1 MKVTLVPSQIVLP
14 GLAEILTET
23 GRFGFTVI
31 AMLFDVAGLPVA
43 QVSLDVNCTEITSPL
58 TSVDDVY
65 VEDVSPAIG
74 LAPLNH

>member
-1 MKVTLVPSQIVLP
+1 MKVTLVPGQTELP
-14 GLAEILTET
+14 GLAVMLTLT

-43 QVSLDVNCTEITSPL
+43 QVSLDVNCTEIRSPL

>member
-1 MKVTLVPSQIVLP
+1 MPSHIVLP

-31 AMLFDVAGLPVA
+31 VTLFDVAGLPVA
-43 QVSLDVNCTEITSPL
+43 QVSLDVNCTEIISPF
-58 TSVDDVY
+58 TKVDEVY
-65 VEDVSPAIG
+65 VDEVSPAIG